1 MSVILI
7 VGSRVRTIKHLLVKR
22 SNHDSQS
29 ACVECSAMLEP
40 EFDLA
45 CPVVQRPWHSRVFA
59 AVNRI
64 RQIVHARGRRENRRA
79 PLEGDRSWL
88 NLCTPMTAGAA
99 RYSPF

>member
-1 MSVILI
+1 
-7 VGSRVRTIKHLLVKR
+7 
-22 SNHDSQS
+22 
-29 ACVECSAMLEP
+29 MLEP

-79 PLEGDRSWL
+79 PL
-88 NLCTPMTAGAA
+88 
-99 RYSPF
+99 